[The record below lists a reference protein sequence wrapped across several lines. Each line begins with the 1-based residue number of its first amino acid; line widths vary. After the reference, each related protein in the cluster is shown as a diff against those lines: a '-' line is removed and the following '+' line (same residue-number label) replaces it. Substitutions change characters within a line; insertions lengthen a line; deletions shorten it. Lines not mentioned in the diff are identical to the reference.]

1 MANRARILSTL
12 LCISALS
19 TLAPATAGAQEGAS
33 THALPSF
40 ELERLQLDPGA
51 LGSLVVG
58 TGRTLGAGVFRASLQ
73 GHYEQIPLKFSDEWA
88 PTNGDGLVNG
98 RFTVHLTAAYGVLDW
113 LQVGLQVPFI
123 AAQKGTRH
131 FDLPPPEGGGLGTP
145 WVGVRAALL
154 RMEAGAPLNLA
165 FDITAGIPVGSEELL
180 ARDEF
185 AATPRLMAGFMTPG
199 FQVGGEVGLHLRKRQ
214 DLTDMARW
222 PESVVGNELRLGL
235 ALTSRG
241 GDVTRGEVSVL
252 GAVPLDGGRASAEVL
267 IGIRRHLGAS
277 GMDLFILGGPGLG
290 TAFDEPTF
298 RVLGGVT
305 FGTVKV
311 D

>member
-1 MANRARILSTL
+1 MANRALILSTL
-12 LCISALS
+12 LSLTALCP
-19 TLAPATAGAQEGAS
+19 LVPASVRAHEG
-33 THALPSF
+33 HPHGLPSF

-58 TGRTLGAGVFRASLQ
+58 TGRTLGSGVFRASLQ
-73 GHYEQIPLKFSDEWA
+73 GHYEQIPLKFSDEWS

-113 LQVGLQVPFI
+113 LQVGVQVPFI
-123 AAQKGTRH
+123 AAQKGSRH
-131 FDLPPPEGGGLGTP
+131 FDLQPPEGGGLGTP

-154 RMEAGAPLNLA
+154 RMESGAPLNLA
-165 FDITAGIPVGSEELL
+165 LDVTAGLPVGRAELL

-185 AATPRLMAGFMTPG
+185 AATPRLMAGFMTEG
-199 FQVGGEVGLHLRKRQ
+199 FQVGGEVGLHLRKKH
-214 DLTDMARW
+214 DLTELARW
-222 PESVVGNELRLGL
+222 PESVVGNEVRLG
-235 ALTSRG
+235 ATVTSRG
-241 GDVTRGEVSVL
+241 GDETRGEVSVL
-252 GAVPLDGGRASAEVL
+252 AALPMEGGRASSEVL

-290 TAFDEPTF
+290 SAFDEPTF